1 MEDSAFF
8 FFFFLPFFP
17 GLADSLEEV
26 EMGCSM
32 FQLQVE
38 RDGIKWMCERGLGL
52 HEGWVL

>member
-1 MEDSAFF
+1 MEASAFF
-8 FFFFLPFFP
+8 LFFFLPFFP

-38 RDGIKWMCERGLGL
+38 RAGIKWMCERGLGL